1 MGFFNQK
8 RALLPETQDYFKAI
22 IVKNAALAGMNIKE
36 YVNHLQSLQRDIESL
51 QLLNTMLESK
61 DVHYVTLQDLENT
74 VSVKL
79 SENEQTKIV
88 KIQTL

>member
-8 RALLPETQDYFKAI
+8 RALLPETQDYFKSI
-22 IVKNAALAGMNIKE
+22 IKCNAMFAGMNIEE
-36 YVNHLQSLQRDIESL
+36 YVSHLQSLQRDIESL

-79 SENEQTKIV
+79 EEDEQTKII
-88 KIQTL
+88 KIVRL

>member
-8 RALLPETQDYFKAI
+8 RTLAPETQDYFKSI
-22 IVKNAALAGMNIKE
+22 ITYNAMLAGKNIEE
-36 YVNHLQSLQRDIESL
+36 YVDHLQSLQRDIESL

-61 DVHYVTLQDLENT
+61 DVHFVTLQDVENS